1 MNSTSGLSKEDCAL
15 SFKSLALRQSV
26 VFLVIYCTHISKPI
40 LCVVISRGYKTLPP
54 LKFWC
59 YSAAFFSL
67 SSVFLSS
74 SFPGHYRQLC
84 LPPSRSCNRLSSC
97 LRLPTEAAHK
107 ELASIDGK
115 ETRSLEYIFAAQP
128 ERQLAPPFSL
138 PQSTSILVSVPLSPS
153 QSLSISLK
161 CSQYMIFNKNS
172 HTHLAWPTKAVF
184 WLFTEKLHKH
194 AKSSCETKREEMC
207 EGQKCCRLGGK
218 KKLQLIHF
226 GTRTK
231 LHNLKPK

>member
-74 SFPGHYRQLC
+74 SFPGRYRQLC

-107 ELASIDGK
+107 EPASTDGK
-115 ETRSLEYIFAAQP
+115 ETRCLEYIFTAQP

-184 WLFTEKLHKH
+184 WLFTKNSTSTLKAPVRQRERKCVKDRNAAGWGEKKI
-194 AKSSCETKREEMC
+194 AANSFWNANKT
-207 EGQKCCRLGGK
+207 
-218 KKLQLIHF
+218 
-226 GTRTK
+226 T
-231 LHNLKPK
+231 